1 MRTKIIKA
9 AAAAVAGLALALGL
23 AACGQAQTSSA
34 ASQDPTINV
43 MLDWTPNTNHV
54 GLYAAKA
61 LGYYKDEGININIL
75 PVSSAGAEQ
84 AVETGV
90 ANIGFSTLSN
100 VAAFDAKGAH
110 LQLIFDLTQKDVAI
124 WCALASNKSIKT
136 PKDFSGKTFVTFG
149 SAEQKAVLREM
160 IKNAGG
166 TGQFST
172 VTVGTST
179 FQTLESGKGTF
190 GGFYSTWEG
199 VESQLS
205 GPKLTCFKSVDW
217 GVPGNP
223 TQLGYAVNTSWEQSH
238 EKEVQEF
245 VNATA
250 RGYAYAVANPI
261 QAAHFLVQGA
271 KPTVVPIKLAEASME
286 NIIDNNDWGNSK
298 AIAAAWEKTKSATAL
313 PASAL
318 GGFGDIDFSQS
329 QSYLDFLWKNGV
341 YDTQSDPSPAQ
352 PNAQMLGTNRF
363 VNAKQS

>member
-245 VNATA
+245 VDATA

-318 GGFGDIDFSQS
+318 GGFGDINFSES

-352 PNAQMLGTNRF
+352 PNAQVLGTNRF

>member
-1 MRTKIIKA
+1 MRKKVIR
-9 AAAAVAGLALALGL
+9 AAAAVLAGAALALGL
-23 AACGQAQTSSA
+23 AACGQAQTA
-34 ASQDPTINV
+34 AAQNTDPTINV

-61 LGYYKDEGININIL
+61 LGYYKDEGINVNIL

-110 LQLIFDLTQKDVAI
+110 LQLIFDLTQKDIAI

-149 SAEQKAVLREM
+149 SAEQKAVLRQM
-160 IKNAGG
+160 IKDAGG

-172 VTVGTST
+172 ITVGTST

-190 GGFYSTWEG
+190 GGFYATWEG
-199 VESQLS
+199 VESKID
-205 GPKLTCFKSVDW
+205 GPKLTCFKSVNW

-223 TQLGYAVNTSWEQSH
+223 TQLGYAVNTSWEKSH

-250 RGYAYAVANPI
+250 RGYAYAIANPI
-261 QAAHFLVQGA
+261 RAAHLLVQGA
-271 KPTVVPIKLAEASME
+271 KPTQVPIKLAEASME
-286 NIIDNNDWGNSK
+286 DIIDNNYWGNSK
-298 AIAAAWEKTKSATAL
+298 EIAAAWEKTKSDAAL
-313 PASAL
+313 SASQL
-318 GGFGDIDFSQS
+318 GGFGNINFTEA
-329 QSYLDFLWKNGV
+329 QSYLDFLWKRGV
-341 YDTQSDPSPAQ
+341 YDTKSNPSPAK
-352 PNAQMLGTNRF
+352 PDAHVLGTNQY
-363 VNAKQS
+363 VDAK

>member
-271 KPTVVPIKLAEASME
+271 KPTVVPVKLAEASME

-318 GGFGDIDFSQS
+318 GGFGDINFSQS

>member
-271 KPTVVPIKLAEASME
+271 KPTVVPVKLAEASME

>member
-1 MRTKIIKA
+1 MRKKIIKA
-9 AAAAVAGLALALGL
+9 ASVAVAVLALTLGL
-23 AACGQAQTSSA
+23 AACGQSQTSA
-34 ASQDPTINV
+34 AQNTDPTINV

-61 LGYYKDEGININIL
+61 LGYYKDEGINVNIL

-110 LQLIFDLTQKDVAI
+110 LQLILDLTQKDVAI

-172 VTVGTST
+172 ITVGTST

-190 GGFYSTWEG
+190 GGFYATWEG
-199 VESQLS
+199 VESQLN

-223 TQLGYAVNTSWEQSH
+223 TQLGYAVNASWEQAH

-245 VNATA
+245 VDATA
-250 RGYAYAVANPI
+250 RGYAYAIANPI
-261 QAAHFLVQGA
+261 QAAHLLVQGA
-271 KPTVVPIKLAEASME
+271 KPTQVPIKLAEASME
-286 NIIDNNDWGNSK
+286 DIINNNYWGNSK
-298 AIAAAWEKTKSATAL
+298 QIAAAWEKTKSDTTL
-313 PASAL
+313 PASEL
-318 GGFGDIDFSQS
+318 GGFGNINFQEA

-352 PNAQMLGTNRF
+352 PSAQTLGTNQY
-363 VNAKQS
+363 VDAK

>member
-250 RGYAYAVANPI
+250 RGYAYAIANPI

-271 KPTVVPIKLAEASME
+271 KPTVVPVKLAEASME

>member
-1 MRTKIIKA
+1 MRTKIIKT

-271 KPTVVPIKLAEASME
+271 KPTVVPVKLAEASME

>member
-245 VNATA
+245 VDATA

-271 KPTVVPIKLAEASME
+271 KPTVVPVKLAEASME

>member
-298 AIAAAWEKTKSATAL
+298 SIAAAWEKTKSATAL

-318 GGFGDIDFSQS
+318 GGFGDINFSES

-352 PNAQMLGTNRF
+352 PNAQVLGTNRF

>member
-136 PKDFSGKTFVTFG
+136 PKDFRPSG
-149 SAEQKAVLREM
+149 
-160 IKNAGG
+160 
-166 TGQFST
+166 
-172 VTVGTST
+172 
-179 FQTLESGKGTF
+179 
-190 GGFYSTWEG
+190 
-199 VESQLS
+199 
-205 GPKLTCFKSVDW
+205 C
-217 GVPGNP
+217 
-223 TQLGYAVNTSWEQSH
+223 
-238 EKEVQEF
+238 
-245 VNATA
+245 
-250 RGYAYAVANPI
+250 
-261 QAAHFLVQGA
+261 
-271 KPTVVPIKLAEASME
+271 
-286 NIIDNNDWGNSK
+286 
-298 AIAAAWEKTKSATAL
+298 
-313 PASAL
+313 
-318 GGFGDIDFSQS
+318 
-329 QSYLDFLWKNGV
+329 
-341 YDTQSDPSPAQ
+341 
-352 PNAQMLGTNRF
+352 
-363 VNAKQS
+363 

>member
-318 GGFGDIDFSQS
+318 GGFGDINFSES

-352 PNAQMLGTNRF
+352 PNAQVLGTNRF

>member
-245 VNATA
+245 VDATA